1 MRIKLDENLPV
12 SLAAG
17 LTGPVATTWKQ
28 WPARAWSAR
37 LTFPYSVPRFSEE
50 RMIFTL
56 DRGFGDIRAY
66 PPGSHP
72 GIVVLRVDDQSAR
85 AVTRAALTLVDGHDL
100 EDLAG
105 TVAIAQHGGLRVRR
119 PLP

>member
-17 LTGPVATTWKQ
+17 LTDRGHDVETVADEGLIGA
-28 WPARAWSAR
+28 PDA
-37 LTFPYSVPRFSEE
+37 SVLGGAISEE

-66 PPGSHP
+66 QPGSHP

-85 AVTRAALTLVDGHDL
+85 AVTWAVLALVDRHDL
-100 EDLAG
+100 GDLAG
-105 TVAIAQHGGLRVRR
+105 AVAIAQHGGLRVRR